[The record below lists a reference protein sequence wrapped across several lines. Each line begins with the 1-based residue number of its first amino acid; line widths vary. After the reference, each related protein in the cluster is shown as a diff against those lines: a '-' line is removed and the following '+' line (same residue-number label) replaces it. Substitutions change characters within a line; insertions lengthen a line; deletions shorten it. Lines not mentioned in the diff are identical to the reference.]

1 MDSDSDDELMNVGIN
16 SPNRNVSNSQLSYNS
31 DSSIES
37 DTEGIHR
44 EDSIG
49 NSQLQQLLDEANARK
64 AQNELLAKASDIKNN
79 VKKRK
84 IGDSDGSIGTSF
96 NSVNLTIN
104 LGGTNTSEESR
115 KKSRQEQSL
124 KDTVNAIDKEKNI
137 DSKNL
142 LS

>member
-37 DTEGIHR
+37 DTEGIHQ

-64 AQNELLAKASDIKNN
+64 AQNALLAKASDIKNN

-84 IGDSDGSIGTSF
+84 IGDSDGSIGTS
-96 NSVNLTIN
+96 SIVSI
-104 LGGTNTSEESR
+104 
-115 KKSRQEQSL
+115 
-124 KDTVNAIDKEKNI
+124 
-137 DSKNL
+137 
-142 LS
+142 